1 MAYTKIHAIKATV
14 DKAIDYICN
23 PEKTDEKMFVS
34 SYACTP
40 ETAALDFKY
49 TLDHCRENSPNKA
62 YHLIQAFA
70 PGEVSFEEAHRIGK
84 ELANKLLEGK
94 YSYVVT
100 THIDKGHVH
109 NHIIFCA
116 ADNIEHNKYHDCKQS
131 YYRIRN
137 LSDRLCK
144 EHNLSVIIP
153 GAERG
158 KKYKECQSDRN
169 GSAWKTQIR
178 KDINFC
184 IKSASTYE
192 EFLLL
197 MRAKGYEIKGE
208 TFEEGSAKYI
218 SFRPLDKE
226 RFVRGSAK
234 SLGKEYTK
242 ERIKERIERK
252 QERKAVIPKKDYSA
266 RRLIDTSDE
275 KLQNSPGLQRWAA
288 IENLKIAAQS
298 YNEVGSLAELEHHI
312 AVKTEAGKSAKQ
324 SVVELEHHIKDLAE
338 IIKYAEQYKANLSYH
353 TAYKK
358 VKNPDAYFRRYESQ
372 IILYGGARRMLEQA
386 GINLKGL
393 NVDKLRAEYQ
403 ELMQQKKE
411 ITSTYKDCEKEVRDL
426 NRKLENLNQY
436 LGRTQPD
443 LAQEQQGKKDTPP
456 SVNVQKI
463 MVRKAP
469 LL

>member
-34 SYACTP
+34 SYACSP
-40 ETAALDFKY
+40 EIAAYDFKY

-70 PGEVSFEEAHRIGK
+70 PGEVGFEEAHRIRK
-84 ELANKLLEGK
+84 ELADKLLEGK
-94 YSYVVT
+94 YPYIVT

-109 NHIIFCA
+109 NHIIFCV

-131 YYRIRN
+131 YYHIRK
-137 LSDRLCK
+137 LSDELCK

-153 GAERG
+153 GAQRG
-158 KKYKECQSDRN
+158 RKYKEWHSEQN

-178 KDINFC
+178 KNINFC

-208 TFEEGSAKYI
+208 TFEEGAAKYI

-234 SLGKEYTK
+234 SLGKECTK
-242 ERIKERIERK
+242 ERIRERIERK
-252 QERKAVIPKKDYSA
+252 RERKAIIPKKDYSA

-275 KLQNSPGLQRWAA
+275 KFQNSPGLQRWAA

-298 YNEVGSLAELEHHI
+298 YNEVGFLAELEHR
-312 AVKTEAGKSAKQ
+312 
-324 SVVELEHHIKDLAE
+324 IKDLAE
-338 IIKYAEQYKANLSYH
+338 IIKYAHQYKVN
-353 TAYKK
+353 
-358 VKNPDAYFRRYESQ
+358 
-372 IILYGGARRMLEQA
+372 
-386 GINLKGL
+386 
-393 NVDKLRAEYQ
+393 
-403 ELMQQKKE
+403 
-411 ITSTYKDCEKEVRDL
+411 
-426 NRKLENLNQY
+426 
-436 LGRTQPD
+436 
-443 LAQEQQGKKDTPP
+443 AQ
-456 SVNVQKI
+456 
-463 MVRKAP
+463 
-469 LL
+469 

>member
-34 SYACTP
+34 SYACSP
-40 ETAALDFKY
+40 ETAAYDFKY

-70 PGEVSFEEAHRIGK
+70 PGEVGYEEAHLIGK
-84 ELANKLLEGK
+84 ELADKVLEGK

-100 THIDKGHVH
+100 THIDKGHIH

-116 ADNIEHNKYHDCKQS
+116 ADNIEYNKYHDCTQT
-131 YYRIRN
+131 YHRIRH
-137 LSDRLCK
+137 LSDELCK

-153 GAERG
+153 VGERG
-158 KKYKECQSDRN
+158 KKYKKWQSEQS

-197 MRAKGYEIKGE
+197 IRAKGYKIKGE
-208 TFEEGSAKYI
+208 TFEEEAAKYI

-242 ERIKERIERK
+242 ERIMERIERK
-252 QERKAVIPKKDYSA
+252 RERKAIIPKKD
-266 RRLIDTSDE
+266 
-275 KLQNSPGLQRWAA
+275 
-288 IENLKIAAQS
+288 
-298 YNEVGSLAELEHHI
+298 
-312 AVKTEAGKSAKQ
+312 
-324 SVVELEHHIKDLAE
+324 
-338 IIKYAEQYKANLSYH
+338 
-353 TAYKK
+353 
-358 VKNPDAYFRRYESQ
+358 FRRYESQ

-386 GINLKGL
+386 GINIKSL
-393 NVDKLRAEYQ
+393 NVDKLKAEYQ
-403 ELMQQKKE
+403 ELMKQKSE
-411 ITSTYKDCEKEVRDL
+411 LTSTYKDCEKEVHEL

-436 LGRTQPD
+436 LGKDMPTTQD
-443 LAQEQQGKKDTPP
+443 IKSEQK
-456 SVNVQKI
+456 S
-463 MVRKAP
+463 
-469 LL
+469 L